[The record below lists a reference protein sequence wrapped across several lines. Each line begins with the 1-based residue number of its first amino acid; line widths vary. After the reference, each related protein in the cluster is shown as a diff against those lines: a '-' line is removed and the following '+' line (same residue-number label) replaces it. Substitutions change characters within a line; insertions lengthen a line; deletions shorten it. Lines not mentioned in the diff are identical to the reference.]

1 MQFKG
6 RVAIITGA
14 GQGIGRSYAKAFSE
28 GGASVVVADINAER
42 AASVAKEITDAGG
55 KAIAVAVDVSDKAAV
70 DRMAADTLKAF
81 STIDILINNAAVF
94 STLTMKPFDE
104 IPVDE
109 WDKVQAV
116 NSRGVFLCCQ
126 AVARTMKAK
135 RYGKIVNIS
144 SSVVV
149 TGRANYAHYVAS
161 KGAVVALTRALAT
174 ELGVYEVNVNAI
186 SPHGIVT
193 EIPRA
198 TITEDQWA
206 SILAAQAI
214 KRKGD
219 AADMIGPTLFLASDA
234 SRYMTGQTLNVD
246 AGLRFN

>member
-1 MQFKG
+1 MRFKE
-6 RVAIITGA
+6 RVAIITGG
-14 GQGIGRSYAKAFSE
+14 GQGIGRSYAKAFADE
-28 GGASVVVADINAER
+28 GAAVVVADINGDR
-42 AASVAKEITDAGG
+42 AKVVAKEITDAGG
-55 KAIAVAVDVSDKAAV
+55 RAIAAAVDISDKAAV
-70 DRMAADTLKAF
+70 DKMVVDTLGAF
-81 STIDILINNAAVF
+81 GTVDILINNAAIF

-126 AVARTMKAK
+126 AVSKTMKAK

-149 TGRANYAHYVAS
+149 RGRANYAHYVAS

-174 ELGVYEVNVNAI
+174 ELGKFEVNVNAI

-214 KRKGD
+214 QRKGD
-219 AADMIGPTLFLASDA
+219 AADMIGPTLFLASDD